1 MFGNIIEQVNEESL
15 SGESIADEDFSTNK
29 IPPIMAV
36 IPTSGRITVI
46 IDGGGG
52 GGSIGVRI
60 RIG

>member
-1 MFGNIIEQVNEESL
+1 MFGNIIEEVNSECCE
-15 SGESIADEDFSTNK
+15 GIADEDLSTNK